1 MKKLNQCQKQKQLRL
16 ILFTVSTR
24 THIHR
29 VNAAAFRA
37 NNFVRSNVVGIKYSK
52 QTGKVE
58 FL

>member
-1 MKKLNQCQKQKQLRL
+1 MKKPNQRQKQKQLRL
-16 ILFTVSTR
+16 LLFTELTR
-24 THIHR
+24 THIQR